1 MDAENGVGTR
11 AIPAGRVQMVAE
23 ESGGDA
29 VLTFFR
35 GPCRL
40 SFLPFSAILLPLLAD

>member
-11 AIPAGRVQMVAE
+11 AIVAGRVQVVAE

-29 VLTFFR
+29 VLIFFR
-35 GPCRL
+35 GHVVCQFCY
-40 SFLPFSAILLPLLAD
+40 FLLFSCLY